1 MAQRS
6 MRYALTLAGC
16 LGLVGCATMPQQFTL
31 YNKEDRWQGHLDAL
45 HETISA
51 DINGL
56 HYKGFYIVSRGT
68 AVTTTPDYLFGFPP
82 FMNNM
87 VDISMNSARA
97 TLVASD
103 GSRLNC
109 TFLFEGQRMLGSCE
123 SPTGDKYQ
131 LVAGEER
138 LEKK

>member
-1 MAQRS
+1 
-6 MRYALTLAGC
+6 
-16 LGLVGCATMPQQFTL
+16 MPQQFTL

-45 HETISA
+45 HETLSA

-56 HYKGFYIVSRGT
+56 HYSGFYIVSRGT

-97 TLVASD
+97 TLVAPD

-109 TFLFEGQRMLGSCE
+109 SFLFEGQRMLGSCE
-123 SPTGDKYQ
+123 SPSGEKYQ
-131 LVAGEER
+131 LVGGEER
-138 LEKK
+138 PEKK